1 MRSIRKKIRAAK
13 RMRKNR
19 VSDSNFLT
27 NSKRHIT
34 LIEVLVV
41 IAIIAASAGLLAVKM
56 RDFLQEQAFL
66 DESHQLLN
74 QLRIAQDVMQVM
86 NADIVVKIS
95 QDENGLITS
104 QIEPKSHPPELAKRL
119 ISTSPLKLKA
129 LGRVEF
135 EDQFT
140 ETVLKENFDL
150 TFMSRGFTMNH
161 GILKLAPKGTSGQEQ
176 VIYLPGHPAPL
187 VLQNAKNFSYPSPT
201 EEAESI
207 ERITSATF
215 QETINYDK
223 NENPETPPNPA

>member
-1 MRSIRKKIRAAK
+1 MRSSGKKVRAAK
-13 RMRKNR
+13 RY
-19 VSDSNFLT
+19 
-27 NSKRHIT
+27 IT

-41 IAIIAASAGLLAVKM
+41 IAIIAASAGILAVKM
-56 RDFLQEQAFL
+56 RDFLQEQAYL

-86 NADIVVKIS
+86 NADLVVRIS
-95 QDENGLITS
+95 QDDKGLFTS
-104 QIEPKSHPPELAKRL
+104 QIEPKTTPPELAKRL

-129 LGRVEF
+129 IGRLEF

-161 GILKLAPKGTSGQEQ
+161 GIIKLFPKGTSGPEQ
-176 VIYLPGHPAPL
+176 VIYLSGHPAPL
-187 VLQNAKNFSYPSPT
+187 LLQNAKGFSYPSPT

-207 ERITSATF
+207 EKISSATF
-215 QETINYDK
+215 QETINYEK